1 MKSFKNLINVLA
13 FACLSV
19 SAYGQGVTPVAPA
32 FTSGSIMVITNN
44 ATVTY
49 GDTNVFFI
57 SGLAPANAYSHP
69 TLTGHWSGSSSNFVA
84 TTGQNGTNY
93 IPLAAYFT
101 NAAAFNSTNQL
112 AGGYLSNTNILN
124 GNAWNDIPGWANLR
138 GDVGSGCL
146 SCTIIGVGSRPSNVA
161 GAPTNTIDITFSKS
175 VDGVNFG
182 TDLADRLTWE
192 FAANSGTN
200 GVHTTNFTS
209 SFFTGAKK
217 IRLEKIVTSNVTSGT
232 NVVFGPITAF
242 GWQ

>member
-1 MKSFKNLINVLA
+1 MKLFKNLINVLA

-19 SAYGQGVTPVAPA
+19 SAYSQGVTPVGPA
-32 FTSGSIMVITNN
+32 FTAGSVMVITNG
-44 ATVTY
+44 ATVSY
-49 GDTNVFFI
+49 GDTNVFFVN
-57 SGLAPANAYSHP
+57 GLAPANAYSHP
-69 TLTGHWSGSSSNFVA
+69 TLTGRWSLANSNFVA

-101 NAAAFNSTNQL
+101 NAAAFNSTNAL
-112 AGGYLSNTNILN
+112 AGGYVNNTNVFN
-124 GNAWNDIPGWANLR
+124 GLAWGDIPGWANLR

-146 SCTIIGVGSRPSNVA
+146 SCTVIGIGSRAADVA
-161 GAPTNTIDITFSKS
+161 GAPTNNITLTFSKS

-182 TDLADRLTWE
+182 TDVADRLVWG
-192 FAANSGTN
+192 FSGNCVTN

-209 SFFTGAKK
+209 AFFTGAKK
-217 IRLEKIVTSNVTSGT
+217 IRLEKIVLSSVASGT